1 MVLQRLL
8 TANVQLWRVWL
19 LKVYATIMPLSAS
32 NPYSNCFARPS
43 WSDKQSYCKRDYRE
57 LSQKAVAPLDPAVVR
72 EPRGSGCDRT
82 YNKALLDDTPVD
94 TGCPPT

>member
-32 NPYSNCFARPS
+32 NPSVERCIVWQDGS
-43 WSDKQSYCKRDYRE
+43 SLE
-57 LSQKAVAPLDPAVVR
+57 VVR
-72 EPRGSGCDRT
+72 FAQRVIAKWEELFVTHGIRP
-82 YNKALLDDTPVD
+82 
-94 TGCPPT
+94 